1 MNERIKEVRL
11 KEGLSQEK
19 FAIKLGVSR
28 SVIANIEYNK
38 VEAKEYLVNLVVS
51 TFNVSK
57 DWLLNGTGKMYEAT
71 KSEREVAELMY
82 ELSKE
87 NSKLYEIVKGLTQLE
102 PEYFECI
109 KTLIEGLP
117 KKES

>member
-1 MNERIKEVRL
+1 MKLL
-11 KEGLSQEK
+11 K
-19 FAIKLGVSR
+19 A
-28 SVIANIEYNK
+28 
-38 VEAKEYLVNLVVS
+38 
-51 TFNVSK
+51 
-57 DWLLNGTGKMYEAT
+57 
-71 KSEREVAELMY
+71 REVAELMY